1 MKSIFFAVCGAPAGR
16 GSSLWWQP
24 VFGTVLTAFGIASQ
38 MIDLT
43 RTATTTTLL
52 AALHDPSNQSVWK
65 TMDARYR
72 PIVFGFARQLGL
84 SQEDAADVAQQT
96 LADFVRDYR
105 AGKYE
110 RGKGRLSSWV
120 MAIARHR
127 VIDVQRARARR
138 QEFRGAS
145 ALEDL
150 AAKQPNGETG
160 SLVQLWEAEH
170 ERAIFNQAMTELVH
184 DTKTSQNVLRAFQL
198 YALGD
203 VSAKVVAQKC
213 DLSVAEV
220 YRVKNRLTKSLR
232 RIVTRLN
239 EVYAEDG

>member
-1 MKSIFFAVCGAPAGR
+1 
-16 GSSLWWQP
+16 
-24 VFGTVLTAFGIASQ
+24 

-43 RTATTTTLL
+43 KTATTSVLL
-52 AALHDPSNQSVWK
+52 AALHDPGNQTVWK
-65 TMDARYR
+65 AMDARYR
-72 PIVFGFARQLGL
+72 PIVYGCARRLGL
-84 SQEDAADVAQQT
+84 SAEDAADVAQQT

-138 QEFRGAS
+138 QEWRGAS
-145 ALEDL
+145 ALENLVEEHPDE
-150 AAKQPNGETG
+150 ETG
-160 SLVQLWEAEH
+160 PLTQIWEAEH
-170 ERAIFNQAMTELVH
+170 ERAIFNQAMTELTQ
-184 DTKTSQNVLRAFQL
+184 DTKTSRNVLRVFQL
-198 YALGD
+198 YVLGG
-203 VSAKVVAQKC
+203 VAAKVVAHKC

-220 YRVKNRLTKSLR
+220 YRVKNRLTRRLR
-232 RIVTRLN
+232 QIVARLN